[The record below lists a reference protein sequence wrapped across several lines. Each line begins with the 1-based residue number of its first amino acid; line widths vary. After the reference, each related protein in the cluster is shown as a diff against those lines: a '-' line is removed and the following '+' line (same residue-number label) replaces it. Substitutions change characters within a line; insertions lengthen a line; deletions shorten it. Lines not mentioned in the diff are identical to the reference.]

1 MAPTLKNIKILF
13 LAFLLIK
20 LFVLIISLARELL
33 FTEEKMML
41 TDLLRQF
48 LKSMIVVKND
58 KKAF

>member
-1 MAPTLKNIKILF
+1 M
-13 LAFLLIK
+13 
-20 LFVLIISLARELL
+20 FVLIISLARELL